1 MCFYDGGGTAGSG
14 GCAVHTSGSAVD
26 LHLLRSKTSPCTT
39 PHTRTQVCPQATV
52 PGRIH
57 LSHTHTGVC
66 RALKHVHCVRGGV
79 EISFKLKGIMQ

>member
-1 MCFYDGGGTAGSG
+1 ME
-14 GCAVHTSGSAVD
+14 AVLLRLEDVVFTRQSLLWTFTSSALRHLRA
-26 LHLLRSKTSPCTT
+26 LHLT
-39 PHTRTQVCPQATV
+39 HTQVCAQATV

-79 EISFKLKGIMQ
+79 EIIFKLKGIMQ